1 MRPLCLLL
9 LSAAAALAQPFAFGI
24 KGGVPMN
31 DFLNGARN
39 QDFGFVTNTN
49 RYVVGPT
56 AELRLP
62 FGLGIEVD
70 ALYRHYAYSGSG
82 SSGVQNS
89 ILSLNTTGGA
99 WEFPLLGKYR
109 FKGSLVHP
117 YLEAGVAWDKLSGLT
132 QTVSSTVGSLVG
144 TTSNPPELQ
153 HNVTTGFVFGGGLEV
168 KLLIL
173 RIAPGIRFTRWGDK
187 HFLDPNGLLHSNLN
201 QAEFLVGFKL

>member
-1 MRPLCLLL
+1 MRLLCGFILF
-9 LSAAAALAQPFAFGI
+9 STVAFSQPFGFGV
-24 KGGVPMN
+24 KAGVPLT
-31 DFLNGARN
+31 DFLDAASN
-39 QDFGFVTNTN
+39 QQFSFNTTTN
-49 RYVVGPT
+49 RYVIGPM

-62 FGLGIEVD
+62 FGLGVEIN
-70 ALYRHYAYSGSG
+70 ALYRHFGYAGANT
-82 SSGVQNS
+82 V
-89 ILSLNTTGGA
+89 NTTTSVGA
-99 WEFPLLGKYR
+99 WEFPLVGKYR

-144 TTSNPPELQ
+144 TTSNPPELR